1 MSKLATIARRTFLI
15 GSATVVG
22 GVAFGVYKLRQT
34 EANPL
39 LDELPQGAT
48 ALTPYVRIDGQG
60 VTLITPRAEMG
71 QGIHTTLA
79 ALVAEELDVAWDS
92 IRVEHGPLGAAYYN
106 RALVEHN
113 IPFSDLDHSVAAQA
127 MRGAMGVTAKL
138 LPMQITGGSS
148 NVADLFDRMRVAGA
162 AARFALVAAAAQKLG
177 LPAEQ
182 LKTDNGSV
190 LAPDG
195 RRLSYLELAPAAAGV
210 DLPASPPLKPRE
222 QWRYLGKSMPRVDMV
237 AKCTGT
243 ATFGIDVRLP
253 DMVFATV
260 RMNPAKGA
268 ALVKFDATA
277 AQAMRGVLK
286 VVELPNGVAVIA
298 NNTWRA
304 FQAIQAVQCEWA
316 EPGYPGSTAAMMES
330 IVASMTETEPDSRL
344 RDDGKV
350 DEALASA
357 TVPALLE
364 AEYRVPFLAHATM
377 EPMNAVA
384 RLKDGQLDIWAG
396 LQNPTGARDLA
407 AKAAGL
413 DPSQVHV
420 HVTLMGGGFGRRL
433 EADYV
438 VQAAQL
444 AVAMAGQPVKL
455 TWRREEDMAQDFY
468 RPAAVARL
476 RGATADKQISALDV
490 QVASLSVVESNL
502 GRLGL
507 PALGP
512 DAKIIEGVYDQPYG
526 IAQYRATAY
535 RAPAGRP
542 VSYTRSV
549 GNSYNAFFIESFID
563 ELAAQAGTDPLA
575 MRLALLSHEPSRH
588 VLSAVATMAGW
599 DQPLATGRGR
609 GVAFHLCRGV
619 PVAQVVEITATK
631 EGVKIDKV
639 FVAVDVGTALDPRN
653 IEAQVQSG
661 VIFGLSA
668 ALYGEITFAKGAAEQ
683 SNFHDYPV
691 LRLRQAP
698 RIVVKVLESGDP
710 IRGVG
715 EIGVPPVA
723 PALANAIFQATGKR
737 IRELPLGKHIN
748 FA

>member
-1 MSKLATIARRTFLI
+1 MGKIATIARRTFLI
-15 GSATVVG
+15 GSAAVAG
-22 GVAFGVYKLRQT
+22 GVAFGVYKVRQ
-34 EANPL
+34 AAPNPL
-39 LDELPQGAT
+39 LDDLPQGAA
-48 ALTPYVRIDGQG
+48 ALTPYVRIDAQG

-106 RALVEHN
+106 RALVQHN
-113 IPFSDLDHSVAAQA
+113 VPFSDLDHGFAAEA
-127 MRGAMGVTAKL
+127 MRSTMGVVAKL
-138 LPMQITGGSS
+138 LPLQITGGSS

-162 AARFALVAAAAQKLG
+162 AARFALMAAAAQKLG
-177 LPAEQ
+177 LPAAQ
-182 LKTDNGSV
+182 LKTDSGSV
-190 LAPDG
+190 IAPDG
-195 RRLSYLELAPAAAGV
+195 RRLSYQELAPAAAGIE
-210 DLPASPPLKPRE
+210 LPASPPLKARE

-243 ATFGIDVRLP
+243 ATFGIDVQLP

-268 ALVKFDATA
+268 ALVRFDASA
-277 AQAMRGVLK
+277 AKDMRGVVK
-286 VVELPNGVAVIA
+286 VIDLPGGIAVIA

-304 FQAIQAVQCEWA
+304 FQAAQAVQCDWS
-316 EPGYPGSTAAMMES
+316 EPTYPASTKAMVDAIM
-330 IVASMTETEPDSRL
+330 ASMTEKNRDSRL
-344 RDDGKV
+344 RDDGNVDKALSGGKV
-350 DEALASA
+350 
-357 TVPALLE
+357 LE

-384 RLKDGQLDIWAG
+384 WLHDGKLDIWAG
-396 LQNPTGARDLA
+396 VQNPTSARDMA
-407 AKAAGL
+407 AKIAGL
-413 DPSQVHV
+413 DAKQVHL

-433 EADYV
+433 ETDYV

-444 AVAMAGQPVKL
+444 AVAMAGKPVKL
-455 TWRREEDMAQDFY
+455 TWRREEDIAQDFY

-476 RGATADKQISALDV
+476 RGTMAAKQVDALDV

-512 DAKIIEGVYDQPYG
+512 DAKIIEGAYDQPYG
-526 IAQYRATAY
+526 IANYRATAY
-535 RAPAGRP
+535 RTPAGRP

-549 GNSYNAFFIESFID
+549 GNSYNAFFIESFVD
-563 ELAAQAGTDPLA
+563 ELAAQAGVDPLS
-575 MRLALLSHEPSRH
+575 MRLAQLSHEPSRQ
-588 VLSAVATMAGW
+588 VLSAVAAMSGW
-599 DQPLATGRGR
+599 GQPLPAGRGR

-619 PVAQVVEITATK
+619 PVAQVIEITATQA
-631 EGVKIDKV
+631 GVKIDKV
-639 FVAVDVGTALDPRN
+639 FVALDVGTALDPRN
-653 IEAQVQSG
+653 IEAQQQSG

-691 LRLRQAP
+691 LRLQQAP
-698 RIVVKVLESGDP
+698 QIVVKVLEGGGP
-710 IRGVG
+710 ICGVG
-715 EIGVPPVA
+715 ETGVPPVA

-737 IRELPLGKHIN
+737 IRELPLRKHID
-748 FA
+748 FV

>member
-1 MSKLATIARRTFLI
+1 MGKLATIARRTFLI
-15 GSATVVG
+15 GSAAVVG
-22 GVAFGVYKLRQT
+22 GVAFGVYKVKK
-34 EANPL
+34 AAPNPL

-48 ALTPYVRIDGQG
+48 ALTPYVRIDAQG

-92 IRVEHGPLGAAYYN
+92 IRVEHGPPGAAYYN
-106 RALVEHN
+106 AALIQSN
-113 IPFSDLDHSVAAQA
+113 IPFADQDHGHAAEA
-127 MRGAMGVTAKL
+127 MRSTMGVVAKL
-138 LPMQITGGSS
+138 LPLQITGGSS
-148 NVADLFDRMRVAGA
+148 NVVDLFDRMRVAGA
-162 AARFALVAAAAQKLG
+162 AARFALVAAAAQRLG
-177 LPAEQ
+177 LPAAQ

-190 LAPDG
+190 FAPDG
-195 RRLSYLELAPAAAGV
+195 RRLTYLELAPVAAGI

-277 AQAMRGVLK
+277 AKAMRGVLK
-286 VVELPNGVAVIA
+286 VVDLPGGVAVIA

-304 FQAIQAVQCEWA
+304 FQAVQAVQCDWA
-316 EPGYPGSTAAMMES
+316 EPGYPASTTAMMDS
-330 IVASMTETEPDSRL
+330 IVASMAAKDHDSRL
-344 RDDGKV
+344 RDDGNV
-350 DEALASA
+350 DKALAGA
-357 TVPALLE
+357 TVVE

-384 RLKDGQLDIWAG
+384 WLRDGQLDIWAG
-396 LQNPTGARDLA
+396 VQNPTAARDLA

-413 DPSQVHV
+413 DVAQVHL
-420 HVTLMGGGFGRRL
+420 HVMLMGGGFGRRL
-433 EADYV
+433 EVDYV
-438 VQAAQL
+438 VQATQL
-444 AVAMAGQPVKL
+444 ALAMAGRPVKL

-476 RGATADKQISALDV
+476 RGTTAAKQVDALDAR
-490 QVASLSVVESNL
+490 VASLSVVESNL

-512 DAKIIEGVYDQPYG
+512 DAKIIEGAYDQPYG
-526 IAQYRATAY
+526 VANYRATAY

-542 VSYTRSV
+542 VTYTRSV
-549 GNSYNAFFIESFID
+549 GNSYNGFFIESFLD
-563 ELAAQAGTDPLA
+563 ELAVQAGADPLNV
-575 MRLALLSHEPSRH
+575 RLALLSHEPSRK
-588 VLSAVATMAGW
+588 VLSAVASMSGW
-599 DQPLATGRGR
+599 GQTLAAGRGR

-631 EGVKIDKV
+631 SGVKIDRV
-639 FVAVDVGTALDPRN
+639 FVAVDVGTALDLRN
-653 IEAQVQSG
+653 IEAQQQSG

-691 LRLRQAP
+691 LRMRQAP
-698 RIVVKVLESGDP
+698 QIVVQVLEGGGP

-715 EIGVPPVA
+715 ETGVPPVA

-737 IRELPLGKHIN
+737 IRELPLRKHID
-748 FA
+748 FV

>member
-1 MSKLATIARRTFLI
+1 MGKIASIARRSFLI
-15 GSATVVG
+15 GSAAVAG
-22 GVAFGVYKLRQT
+22 GVAFGVYKVRQ
-34 EANPL
+34 AAPNPL
-39 LDELPQGAT
+39 LDALPQGAT

-106 RALVEHN
+106 RALVQHN
-113 IPFSDLDHSVAAQA
+113 VPFSDLDHGLAAEA
-127 MRGAMGVTAKL
+127 MRSTMGVVAKL
-138 LPMQITGGSS
+138 LPLQITGGSS

-162 AARFALVAAAAQKLG
+162 AARFALMAAAAQKLG
-177 LPAEQ
+177 LPAAQ
-182 LKTDNGSV
+182 LKTDSGSV
-190 LAPDG
+190 IAPDG
-195 RRLSYLELAPAAAGV
+195 RRLSYQELAPAAAGIE
-210 DLPASPPLKPRE
+210 LPASPPLKARE

-243 ATFGIDVRLP
+243 ATFGIDVQLP

-268 ALVKFDATA
+268 ALVKFAASA
-277 AQAMRGVLK
+277 AQGMRGVLK
-286 VVELPNGVAVIA
+286 VIALPGGVAVIA

-304 FQAIQAVQCEWA
+304 FQAAQAVQCDWA
-316 EPGYPGSTAAMMES
+316 EPTYPASTKAMVDA
-330 IVASMTETEPDSRL
+330 IVASMADKNRDSRL
-344 RDDGKV
+344 RDDGNVDKALSAGKV
-350 DEALASA
+350 
-357 TVPALLE
+357 LE

-384 RLKDGQLDIWAG
+384 WLHDGKLDIWAG
-396 LQNPTGARDLA
+396 VQNPTSARDMA
-407 AKAAGL
+407 AKIAGL
-413 DPSQVHV
+413 DATQVNL

-444 AVAMAGQPVKL
+444 AVAMAGKPVKL
-455 TWRREEDMAQDFY
+455 TWRREEDIAQDFY

-476 RGATADKQISALDV
+476 RGTMAAEQVDALDV

-512 DAKIIEGVYDQPYG
+512 DAKIIEGAYDQPYG
-526 IAQYRATAY
+526 IANYRATAY
-535 RAPAGRP
+535 RTPAGRP

-549 GNSYNAFFIESFID
+549 GNSYNAFFIESFVD
-563 ELAAQAGTDPLA
+563 ELAAQAGVDPLD
-575 MRLALLSHEPSRH
+575 MRLAQLSHEPSRQ
-588 VLSAVATMAGW
+588 VLAAVAAMSGW
-599 DQPLATGRGR
+599 GQPLAAGRGR

-619 PVAQVVEITATK
+619 PVAQVIEITTTPS
-631 EGVKIDKV
+631 GVKIDKV
-639 FVAVDVGTALDPRN
+639 FVALDVGTALDPRN
-653 IEAQVQSG
+653 IEAQQQSG

-691 LRLRQAP
+691 LRLQQAP
-698 RIVVKVLESGDP
+698 QIVVKVLEGGGP
-710 IRGVG
+710 ICGVG
-715 EIGVPPVA
+715 ETGVPPVA

-737 IRELPLGKHIN
+737 IRELPLRKHID
-748 FA
+748 FV